1 MFKSLFKRHSSGLMI
16 SSTGAVF
23 VPETQF
29 KQYTKPAHW
38 TYGHHNGSKYLVIT
52 IGRKRTYVHRLVA
65 ETFLER
71 IPGMDI
77 VDHIDRDPTNNSVF
91 NLRFTD
97 TRGNMRNKESYEQAR
112 IKLGLPLTATPKE
125 VKTAYMFNR
134 YWADPEKERAK
145 KRKNKEVQP

>member
-1 MFKSLFKRHSSGLMI
+1 MFKALFKRHSSGLMV

-23 VPETQF
+23 VPATQF
-29 KQYTKPAHW
+29 KKYTKPAHW
-38 TYGHHNGSKYLVIT
+38 TYGGHNGGKYLVIT

-97 TRGNMRNKESYEQAR
+97 TQGNMRNKESYEQAR
-112 IKLGLPLTATPKE
+112 IKLGLPMTATPKE

-134 YWADPEKERAK
+134 YWADPEKERAR

>member
-1 MFKSLFKRHSSGLMI
+1 MFKALFKRHSSGLI
-16 SSTGAVF
+16 VSSTGAVF
-23 VPETQF
+23 VPATQF

-38 TYGHHNGSKYLVIT
+38 TYGSNNGKYRVIQ

-97 TRGNMRNKESYEQAR
+97 TQGNMRNKESYEQAR
-112 IKLGLPLTATPKE
+112 IKLGLPLTATPTE